1 MISIPGGRIID
12 FVLEAFTFE
21 LQGLLCSLQFG
32 RIALQVHRSP
42 DQIAKHRIND
52 DGEARHTCY
61 KNGSEVD
68 HTRRDL
74 CTDVPSQRLSRARP
88 PREVR
93 FLGSRKVRSYSF
105 RRGWTL
111 EGAIIRGPRLDGSTG

>member
-1 MISIPGGRIID
+1 VFSA
-12 FVLEAFTFE
+12 VW
-21 LQGLLCSLQFG
+21 
-32 RIALQVHRSP
+32 RIALQVYRSP

-93 FLGSRKVRSYSF
+93 FLRSRKVRSYSF

-111 EGAIIRGPRLDGSTG
+111 EGATIRGPRLDGSTG